1 MCPSWTIIALGSS
14 FVVLKPETTAIQ
26 KLVPPAT
33 GFISMLGDIPH
44 QWTDGREE
52 WRGEER
58 SGEEVSHIPFPIVLD
73 DVGALARLIHLN
85 VSTLG
90 IPEPVPRPIK
100 KMMTTSLVV

>member
-1 MCPSWTIIALGSS
+1 
-14 FVVLKPETTAIQ
+14 
-26 KLVPPAT
+26 
-33 GFISMLGDIPH
+33 MLGDIPH

-52 WRGEER
+52 WHGEGR

-73 DVGALARLIHLN
+73 DVGALARLIRLN

-100 KMMTTSLVV
+100 NNDDNVPRGMNQMFSCTQRTS